1 MPVINLNLD
10 RFKEMLG
17 ENISQDLIIERL
29 PYLGLDIEDI
39 SNLDM
44 RIEYNPNR
52 LDYSSD
58 YGIARG
64 LKGLLD
70 IDLGCPTYN
79 VSNGLV
85 QVIIDPSVQKI
96 RPYIV
101 SAIIKNIHLDA
112 ESIKQIISMQEDIHN
127 SIGRRRRKVSI
138 GIHNLDVITPP
149 FL

>member
-1 MPVINLNLD
+1 MPVVNLNLD
-10 RFKEMLG
+10 RFKEILG
-17 ENISQDLIIERL
+17 KEISQDLIIEKL

-39 SNLDM
+39 FNSDM

-79 VSNGLV
+79 VSNGSV
-85 QVIIDPSVQKI
+85 EVIVDPSVQRI

-101 SAIIKNIHLDA
+101 SAIIKNL
-112 ESIKQIISMQEDIHN
+112 
-127 SIGRRRRKVSI
+127 
-138 GIHNLDVITPP
+138 NLTT
-149 FL
+149 

>member
-1 MPVINLNLD
+1 MPVVNLNLD

-17 ENISQDLIIERL
+17 TEISQDLIIEKL

-39 SNLDM
+39 SNSDM

-79 VSNGLV
+79 VSNGSV
-85 QVIIDPSVQKI
+85 EVIVDPSVQRI

-101 SAIIKNIHLDA
+101 SAIIKNLNLNKLITCLGIFPKR
-112 ESIKQIISMQEDIHN
+112 SFN
-127 SIGRRRRKVSI
+127 SIIKLSI
-138 GIHNLDVITPP
+138 SFLLVI
-149 FL
+149 LEIIL